1 MSIRFYRRAK
11 ASQTLKQRPSTAFQF
26 QNKNYLNVHFFIK
39 FSQTFPGFSGVVFI
53 ALGTKESNP
62 YKKAVAM
69 QLLPSK
75 IVHYDKNISE
85 NRLMAANQIEEGT
98 AFLLHLL

>member
-1 MSIRFYRRAK
+1 
-11 ASQTLKQRPSTAFQF
+11 
-26 QNKNYLNVHFFIK
+26 
-39 FSQTFPGFSGVVFI
+39 
-53 ALGTKESNP
+53 LGTKESNP

>member
-1 MSIRFYRRAK
+1 MSLSIH
-11 ASQTLKQRPSTAFQF
+11 
-26 QNKNYLNVHFFIK
+26 NENHLNARLFIK
-39 FSQTFPGFSGVVFI
+39 FLQAFLGFSGVVFI